1 MPTPASISPQF
12 YIIAQSEKN
21 AIAYFLVITHILPLR
36 HGGYREKQK
45 GSTQNCGVK
54 TGLEANLS

>member
-21 AIAYFLVITHILPLR
+21 AIAYFLVITHILPQR

-45 GSTQNCGVK
+45 
-54 TGLEANLS
+54 